1 MATIFYEALSHSRRK
16 TILREQVLALPEVYE
31 VQRYSKMTF
40 DKIYTEIHRICEPIN
55 GIGKLAMYDIT
66 AAICRANNIIIN
78 RVYIIG
84 GGPRRAIAL
93 LGIIPKIHK
102 FEQISLQYVQIHDI
116 FSAFITHAYKIDS
129 IVKQSMNGDDWE
141 SYICKWQKDII

>member
-1 MATIFYEALSHSRRK
+1 MTNIFYEALSHSRRK
-16 TILREQVLALPEVYE
+16 TILQEEVLALPEVHE

-40 DKIYTEIHRICEPIN
+40 EKIYTEIHRICEPIN

-66 AAICRANNIIIN
+66 AAICRANNIIID

-84 GGPRRAIAL
+84 GGPKRAIKI
-93 LGIIPKIHK
+93 LGIKPKIHK

-116 FSAFITHAYKIDS
+116 STAFITHGYKINS
-129 IVKQSMNGDDWE
+129 MVKQSMNGDDWE
-141 SYICKWQKDII
+141 SYICKWQKNIM